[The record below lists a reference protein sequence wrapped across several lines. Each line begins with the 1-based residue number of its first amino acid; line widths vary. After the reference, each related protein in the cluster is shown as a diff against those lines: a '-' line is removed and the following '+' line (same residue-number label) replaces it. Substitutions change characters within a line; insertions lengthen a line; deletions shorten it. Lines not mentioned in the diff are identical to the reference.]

1 MQVRSLHC
9 VFVGI
14 VAMSLAVMVYP
25 NDVAWADET
34 LDRLLDQATANNPT
48 IAAAHRRWEA
58 AMAEV
63 PQARALDDP
72 ELSITQWSI
81 PSNFNLSRTDETWYG
96 LSQAFPVPGKR
107 RLRGRVAEAGAQA
120 AEQDSYAAVR
130 AIRARVKTTYA
141 RLYRAQRNIA
151 THLEHQALLQELI
164 QIALAR
170 YGVGEAPQQESLKA
184 QVELSSLHTSLLA
197 LEQEQQS
204 LRIELN
210 TVIGRPDDPLFFG
223 TAQIAFA
230 PITPP
235 VDALEAAAQEER
247 PEINA
252 AGRMVAQQ
260 QEAVA
265 LANRGFLPDFMAEV
279 AYWDVHDGPNRWMA
293 MGRMTLPWLAAGK
306 YRAKIAQE
314 RAGLA
319 RAGAERDAARNE
331 TSFLV
336 RDLFLKIKTSE
347 MLIDLYRSG
356 IIAQA
361 EQALESA
368 RIAYTAGR
376 ADFLNLIDAEGRLRD
391 VRLAAD
397 LALADWAER
406 RAELE
411 RVVGRDIP

>member
-1 MQVRSLHC
+1 
-9 VFVGI
+9 
-14 VAMSLAVMVYP
+14 
-25 NDVAWADET
+25 
-34 LDRLLDQATANNPT
+34 
-48 IAAAHRRWEA
+48 
-58 AMAEV
+58 MAEV

-96 LSQAFPVPGKR
+96 LSQAFPFPGKR

-235 VDALEAAAQEER
+235 VDALEAAAQEEQ
-247 PEINA
+247 I
-252 AGRMVAQQ
+252 
-260 QEAVA
+260 
-265 LANRGFLPDFMAEV
+265 
-279 AYWDVHDGPNRWMA
+279 
-293 MGRMTLPWLAAGK
+293 
-306 YRAKIAQE
+306 
-314 RAGLA
+314 
-319 RAGAERDAARNE
+319 
-331 TSFLV
+331 
-336 RDLFLKIKTSE
+336 
-347 MLIDLYRSG
+347 
-356 IIAQA
+356 
-361 EQALESA
+361 
-368 RIAYTAGR
+368 GR
-376 ADFLNLIDAEGRLRD
+376 AH
-391 VRLAAD
+391 V
-397 LALADWAER
+397 
-406 RAELE
+406 
-411 RVVGRDIP
+411 